1 MLGSHSDMATFLILM
16 FSKPQKNCFL
26 IFFFLILNTFNT
38 SSFAKVNISEVVNEI
53 FILDIYGKR
62 YVLENTKQIKKGD
75 YLKTRN
81 KPAYII
87 LNDKTKICLAAN
99 TSLKIL
105 NLKNIDD
112 KIEISLGFNKGVL
125 LLEMNEDQSNIY
137 NLHFSSYQLNDL
149 RSDIILSNKKK
160 LELINFEGQL
170 KFYSKISKKINKAE
184 AYKAYELRPN
194 VDMKISSELLNLDQF
209 NQKFLGNCEKDLPKF
224 STIKKKNLEM
234 QYGCITQNGRLV
246 CGNRYK

>member
-1 MLGSHSDMATFLILM
+1 MLGSHSDMATFLISM

-38 SSFAKVNISEVVNEI
+38 SSFAKVNISEVTNEI

-62 YVLENTKQIKKGD
+62 YVLDNTKQIKKGD
-75 YLKTRN
+75 YLKTRK

-105 NLKNIDD
+105 NVKNIDD
-112 KIEISLGFNKGVL
+112 KIEISLDFNKGVL

-160 LELINFEGQL
+160 MELINFEGQL
-170 KFYSKISKKINKAE
+170 KFYSKISQKINKTE
-184 AYKAYELRPN
+184 PYKAYELMQN
-194 VDMKISSELLNLDQF
+194 GDIKISSELLNLDPF
-209 NQKFLGNCEKDLPKF
+209 NQKFLGDCEKDLPKF

>member
-1 MLGSHSDMATFLILM
+1 M
-16 FSKPQKNCFL
+16 FSKSPKNYFL
-26 IFFFLILNTFNT
+26 IFFFLILNSFSTL
-38 SSFAKVNISEVVNEI
+38 SFAKVNISKVTNEI
-53 FILDIYGKR
+53 LILDIYGKR
-62 YVLENTKQIKKGD
+62 YTLDNTKQIKKGD
-75 YLKTRN
+75 YLKTRK

-105 NLKNIDD
+105 NVKNIDD
-112 KIEISLGFNKGVL
+112 KIEISLDFNKGVL

-160 LELINFEGQL
+160 MELINFEGQL
-170 KFYSKISKKINKAE
+170 KFYSKTSKKNNKAE
-184 AYKAYELRPN
+184 AYKAYELMPN
-194 VDMKISSELLNLDQF
+194 ADMKISYEILNLDQF
-209 NQKFLGNCEKDLPKF
+209 NQKFHGDCEKVLPQF
-224 STIKKKNLEM
+224 TTKKNKKWEM

>member
-105 NLKNIDD
+105 NVKNIDD

-125 LLEMNEDQSNIY
+125 LLEMNKDQSNIY

-160 LELINFEGQL
+160 MELINFEGQL
-170 KFYSKISKKINKAE
+170 KFYSKTSKKINKAE
-184 AYKAYELRPN
+184 AYKAYELTPN
-194 VDMKISSELLNLDQF
+194 ADMKISSEILNLDQF
-209 NQKFLGNCEKDLPKF
+209 NQKFHGDCEKVLPQF
-224 STIKKKNLEM
+224 TTKKNKKWEM

>member
-1 MLGSHSDMATFLILM
+1 M
-16 FSKPQKNCFL
+16 FSKPQKNFFL

-38 SSFAKVNISEVVNEI
+38 SSFAKVSISEVVNEI

-75 YLKTRN
+75 YLKTRK

-160 LELINFEGQL
+160 MELINFEGQL

-184 AYKAYELRPN
+184 AYKAYEFKPN
-194 VDMKISSELLNLDQF
+194 ADMKISSELLNLDPF
-209 NQKFLGNCEKDLPKF
+209 NQKFLGDCEKDLPQF

>member
-105 NLKNIDD
+105 NVKNIDD

-125 LLEMNEDQSNIY
+125 LLEMNKDQSNIY

-160 LELINFEGQL
+160 MELINFEGQL
-170 KFYSKISKKINKAE
+170 KFYSKTSKKINKAE
-184 AYKAYELRPN
+184 AYKAYELTPN
-194 VDMKISSELLNLDQF
+194 ADMKISSEILNLDQF
-209 NQKFLGNCEKDLPKF
+209 NQKFHGDCEKVLPQF
-224 STIKKKNLEM
+224 TTKKNKKWKM

>member
-1 MLGSHSDMATFLILM
+1 MATFLISM
-16 FSKPQKNCFL
+16 FFKPQKNCFL
-26 IFFFLILNTFNT
+26 IFFFLILITFST
-38 SSFAKVNISEVVNEI
+38 SSFAKINISEVTNEI

-62 YVLENTKQIKKGD
+62 YVLDNTKQIKKGD
-75 YLKTRN
+75 YLKTRK

-184 AYKAYELRPN
+184 AYKAYELKPN
-194 VDMKISSELLNLDQF
+194 ADMKISSELLNLDQF

-224 STIKKKNLEM
+224 STIKKKSLEM

>member
-1 MLGSHSDMATFLILM
+1 MLGSHSDMVTFLISM

-38 SSFAKVNISEVVNEI
+38 SSFAKVNISEVTNEI

-62 YVLENTKQIKKGD
+62 YVLDNTKQIKKGD
-75 YLKTRN
+75 YLKTRK

-160 LELINFEGQL
+160 MELINFEGQL
-170 KFYSKISKKINKAE
+170 KFYSKTSKKNNKAE
-184 AYKAYELRPN
+184 AYKAYELMPN
-194 VDMKISSELLNLDQF
+194 ADMKISYEILNLDQF
-209 NQKFLGNCEKDLPKF
+209 NQRFHGDCEKVLPQF
-224 STIKKKNLEM
+224 TTKKNEKWEM

>member
-1 MLGSHSDMATFLILM
+1 MLGSHSDMATFQISM
-16 FSKPQKNCFL
+16 FSKPQKKSFL
-26 IFFFLILNTFNT
+26 IFFFLILNIFNT
-38 SSFAKVNISEVVNEI
+38 SSFAKVNVSEVTNEI

-62 YVLENTKQIKKGD
+62 YVLDNTKQIKKGD
-75 YLKTRN
+75 YLKTRK

-105 NLKNIDD
+105 NVKNIDD
-112 KIEISLGFNKGVL
+112 KIEISLDFNKGVL

-160 LELINFEGQL
+160 MELINFEGQL
-170 KFYSKISKKINKAE
+170 KFYSKTSKKNNKAE
-184 AYKAYELRPN
+184 AYKAYELMPN
-194 VDMKISSELLNLDQF
+194 VDMKISYEILNLDQF
-209 NQKFLGNCEKDLPKF
+209 NQRFHGDCEKVLPQF
-224 STIKKKNLEM
+224 TTKKNEKWEM

>member
-1 MLGSHSDMATFLILM
+1 MLGSHSDMATFLISM

-38 SSFAKVNISEVVNEI
+38 SSFAKVNISEVTNEI

-62 YVLENTKQIKKGD
+62 YVLDNTKQLKKGD
-75 YLKTRN
+75 YLKTRK

-105 NLKNIDD
+105 NVKNIDD
-112 KIEISLGFNKGVL
+112 KIEISLDFNKGVL

-160 LELINFEGQL
+160 MELINFEGQL

-184 AYKAYELRPN
+184 AYKAYELTPN
-194 VDMKISSELLNLDQF
+194 ADMKISSELLNLDPF
-209 NQKFLGNCEKDLPKF
+209 NQKFLGDCEKDLPKF

>member
-1 MLGSHSDMATFLILM
+1 MLGSHSDMATFLISM

-38 SSFAKVNISEVVNEI
+38 SSFAKVNISEVTNEI

-62 YVLENTKQIKKGD
+62 YVLDNTKQLKKGD
-75 YLKTRN
+75 YLKTRK

-105 NLKNIDD
+105 NVKNIDD
-112 KIEISLGFNKGVL
+112 KIEISLDFNKGVL
-125 LLEMNEDQSNIY
+125 LLEMNEDQFNIY

-170 KFYSKISKKINKAE
+170 KFYSKISKKIK
-184 AYKAYELRPN
+184 
-194 VDMKISSELLNLDQF
+194 
-209 NQKFLGNCEKDLPKF
+209 
-224 STIKKKNLEM
+224 
-234 QYGCITQNGRLV
+234 
-246 CGNRYK
+246 

>member
-1 MLGSHSDMATFLILM
+1 MATFLISM
-16 FSKPQKNCFL
+16 FSKSPKNFFL
-26 IFFFLILNTFNT
+26 IFFFLILNSLST
-38 SSFAKVNISEVVNEI
+38 SSIAKVNISKVTNEI

-62 YVLENTKQIKKGD
+62 YVLDNTKQIKKGD
-75 YLKTRN
+75 YLKTRK
-81 KPAYII
+81 KPASFI
-87 LNDKTKICLAAN
+87 LGDKTKFCLATN

-112 KIEISLGFNKGVL
+112 KIEISLDFNKGVL

-194 VDMKISSELLNLDQF
+194 ADMKISSELLNLDQF

>member
-1 MLGSHSDMATFLILM
+1 MLGSHSDMVTFLISM

-38 SSFAKVNISEVVNEI
+38 SSFAKVNISEVTNEI

-62 YVLENTKQIKKGD
+62 YVLDNTKQIKKGD
-75 YLKTRN
+75 YLKTRK

-105 NLKNIDD
+105 NVKNIDD
-112 KIEISLGFNKGVL
+112 KIEISLDFNKGVL

-160 LELINFEGQL
+160 MELINFEGQL
-170 KFYSKISKKINKAE
+170 KFYSKTSKKNNKAE
-184 AYKAYELRPN
+184 AYKAYELMPN
-194 VDMKISSELLNLDQF
+194 ADMKISYEILNLDQF
-209 NQKFLGNCEKDLPKF
+209 NQRFHGDCEKVLPQF
-224 STIKKKNLEM
+224 TTKKNEKWEM